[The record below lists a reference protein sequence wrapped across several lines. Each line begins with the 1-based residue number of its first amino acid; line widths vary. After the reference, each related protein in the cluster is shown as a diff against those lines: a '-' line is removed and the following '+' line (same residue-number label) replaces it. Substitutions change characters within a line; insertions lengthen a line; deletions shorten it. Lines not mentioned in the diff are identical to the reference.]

1 MSTLFFEGFNI
12 KNSDNSPYLDP
23 SYWSRPFDR
32 FLPKIEWQLGT
43 YPSYQY
49 IDANPRYT
57 ATEGTI
63 RISGYRIDTPVPEFA
78 TPLQLSGISGLDSDQ
93 LYISFRV
100 AGLSHA
106 PVITSFPYSNKFL
119 SLCDGDNDSLA
130 FEVVRTSGATIQG
143 GSWTTPLNS
152 GMGISV
158 KQSGVQIGL
167 FDLRVDGI
175 ALYDI
180 GNFFTSFG
188 NSNILP
194 FTISTRDGSRANAFI
209 HLEFCIN
216 RANNTVAL
224 RLEGLDVYNRLSYPY
239 ISEVSG
245 NPIGTI
251 NNFKFYGRAL
261 IGSMIGQPQLSYN
274 ESYGM
279 NIGALQIDDL
289 VIVNNSGDAPR
300 IWIGPSARIYHL
312 KYPINNQNFFVK
324 NDWDAG
330 GDNNYLNA
338 FLNSDGD
345 NSYLYSDTSGEISAC
360 FLYHASDLLRHD
372 NGNFTTFIKDGI
384 GGIRLFNDVRK
395 TSLDSEFINVYATGI
410 GLNLSSSYVN
420 IGEKYTLTNTNY
432 MIKNSFIFKDPTTS
446 QPWTSGTFFRRY
458 DTTSNVTSGVFGIKK
473 L

>member
-23 SYWSRPFDR
+23 SYWSRPFDPL
-32 FLPKIEWQLGT
+32 LPIIDWQYGT
-43 YPSYQY
+43 FFGPL
-49 IDANPRYT
+49 DPNPRYG

-63 RISGYRIDTPVPEFA
+63 RISGYRIDTPVPAIA

-106 PVITSFPYSNKFL
+106 PLTTPFPYANKFL

-180 GNFFTSFG
+180 GNFMNFGGDTSH
-188 NSNILP
+188 LP

-224 RLEGLDVYNRLSYPY
+224 RLEGLDVYNRLIYPY
-239 ISEVSG
+239 VSQVSG
-245 NPIGTI
+245 NLIGPI
-251 NNFKFYGRAL
+251 NNLKFYGRA
-261 IGSMIGQPQLSYN
+261 INGNAIGQPQLSYN
-274 ESYGM
+274 ESYGN
-279 NIGALQIDDL
+279 NIGALQ
-289 VIVNNSGDAPR
+289 P
-300 IWIGPSARIYHL
+300 
-312 KYPINNQNFFVK
+312 F
-324 NDWDAG
+324 
-330 GDNNYLNA
+330 
-338 FLNSDGD
+338 
-345 NSYLYSDTSGEISAC
+345 
-360 FLYHASDLLRHD
+360 
-372 NGNFTTFIKDGI
+372 
-384 GGIRLFNDVRK
+384 
-395 TSLDSEFINVYATGI
+395 
-410 GLNLSSSYVN
+410 
-420 IGEKYTLTNTNY
+420 
-432 MIKNSFIFKDPTTS
+432 
-446 QPWTSGTFFRRY
+446 
-458 DTTSNVTSGVFGIKK
+458 
-473 L
+473 